1 MLPRPEEDPAVRP
14 AITEVPTLYEDVLT
28 VWVASAAPYS
38 LDGANGPFGFDVDVA
53 TEVARRLGLA
63 ARILPAHGDPFVALE
78 DRLADVVMAGAPIS
92 VELETRVN
100 LSQPYVRV
108 LQALV
113 VNGQAR
119 PDIEGL
125 DDLAEGDQ
133 VAVAED
139 TTGQAWGVATL
150 EPHALRLEPYDDVEA
165 AAVALA
171 AGTVDSLLVEESDAI
186 AAVRTRTSLR
196 VVETVPTGAGL
207 GIAVDPRNGTL
218 LDAVNEALLAMAAD
232 GTYDRIYDRYE
243 AAPPPGGRITSA

>member
-1 MLPRPEEDPAVRP
+1 MQP

-28 VWVASAAPYS
+28 VWVAPASPYS
-38 LDGANGPFGFDVDVA
+38 LAGANDPFGFDIDLA
-53 TEVARRLGLA
+53 TEVARRLGLE
-63 ARILPAHGDPFVALE
+63 ARIVPAHGDPFAALE
-78 DRLADVVMAGAPIS
+78 DRLTDVVMAGAPIS

-113 VNGQAR
+113 VNGEAR
-119 PDIEGL
+119 PDIRGL

-139 TTGQAWGVATL
+139 TTGQAWAVATL
-150 EPHALRLEPYDDVEA
+150 EPHALGLQPYDDVEA

-171 AGTVDSLLVEESDAI
+171 AGRVDGLLVDEADAI
-186 AAVRTRTSLR
+186 AAARARPSLLI
-196 VVETVPTGAGL
+196 VETVPTGAGL

-243 AAPPPGGRITSA
+243 AALPPGGRITAS